1 MTKVFTIFLVAL
13 FLLEMVMS
21 EHGDHDH
28 HDHDHHDHDHHG
40 WGRNYHDHG
49 DGGSG
54 RDMSHIRPLFG
65 RGGYFGGGGGGGLFG
80 RLFGWR
86 RRGYYNQGYYQ
97 GYPNY
102 GFCRLSQ
109 FVDYVGRVPR
119 FYCDCPPY
127 PPNYQWNQCS
137 PMYG

>member
-1 MTKVFTIFLVAL
+1 MIMIIMTMTIMA
-13 FLLEMVMS
+13 
-21 EHGDHDH
+21 
-28 HDHDHHDHDHHG
+28 
-40 WGRNYHDHG
+40 G
-49 DGGSG
+49 DGMTMIMGMVAVEEICPIFDHYLGEEG
-54 RDMSHIRPLFG
+54 R
-65 RGGYFGGGGGGGLFG
+65 YFGGGGGGGLFG